1 MCLCMRMVDAHRCCR
16 AQFDAENGD
25 DNKENRVDAQTV
37 MSNVSAAESIR
48 SVHSKKSLQAV
59 INREKTKLGGG
70 QGLPAISEGGQG
82 FAGAAMPRIITH
94 DETGGTRITNK
105 DLVSQLPY
113 MNRNPAV

>member
-1 MCLCMRMVDAHRCCR
+1 MRMVDAHRCCR

-82 FAGAAMPRIITH
+82 FAGAAVPRIITH